1 MNFISYRFEKKIS
14 KKILSIKNTGNTVV
28 FVECMFT
35 EGLIS
40 LKINH
45 SKQKVINAA
54 SLLFFQKGFHGT
66 SVRDI
71 AEEASVNVSLISYYF
86 KSKQGLLEYAITE
99 YYETYLQELEEVIQQ
114 TATLSNLEQLKKMV
128 FFIIQYKQDNLQ
140 LTCTI
145 HRELSLDSIFVREM
159 TVTYLAKENHF
170 LSKPFYKLLNKDI
183 PDKEF
188 LYMQL
193 KGMLIT
199 HYLLHNEWKY
209 QVICNHSHQIFVE
222 KYARKVNDWL
232 EFVKDGI

>member
-1 MNFISYRFEKKIS
+1 M
-14 KKILSIKNTGNTVV
+14 SIKIQEKSLSLSNILLKR
-28 FVECMFT
+28 
-35 EGLIS
+35 GLIY

-45 SKQKVINAA
+45 SKQKVIDAA

-159 TVTYLAKENHF
+159 TVTYLAKENHL
-170 LSKPFYKLLNKDI
+170 LSKLFNKLLKKDI

-199 HYLLHNEWKY
+199 PYLLHNEWKY
-209 QVICNHSHQIFVE
+209 KVIGNHSHQIFVK
-222 KYARKVNDWL
+222 KYARKVNAWL